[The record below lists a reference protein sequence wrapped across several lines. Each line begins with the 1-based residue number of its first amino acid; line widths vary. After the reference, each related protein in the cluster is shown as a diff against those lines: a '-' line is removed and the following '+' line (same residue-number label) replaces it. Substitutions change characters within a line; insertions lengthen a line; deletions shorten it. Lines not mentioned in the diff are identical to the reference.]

1 MPDTVVRFTV
11 SVPPDLLAQ
20 FDEVCAGKGYASR
33 SEAVRD
39 SIRDY
44 LVGHTWSA
52 AGAED
57 DEDEV
62 IGTLTLLCD
71 NNARR
76 LSEELRDRIGRN
88 ASQVVTT
95 LQSPVDPSTSL
106 EVAVIRGKK
115 ADVLALADE
124 VISLK
129 GVRHGRL
136 VAAAA
141 KGKLK

>member
-1 MPDTVVRFTV
+1 MPDSVVRFTV

-44 LVGHTWSA
+44 LVGHTWTT
-52 AGAED
+52 AGAEGD
-57 DEDEV
+57 QDEV

-71 NNARR
+71 TTSRR
-76 LSEELRDRIGRN
+76 LSEELRERIGRN
-88 ASQVVTT
+88 PSQVVTT
-95 LQSPVDPSTSL
+95 LQAPVDSDTSL
-106 EVAVIRGKK
+106 EVAVVRGNR
-115 ADVLALADE
+115 ADVMALADE
-124 VISLK
+124 IISLR
-129 GVRHGRL
+129 GVKHGRL

-141 KGKLK
+141 NGKLK

>member
-1 MPDTVVRFTV
+1 MPDSVVRFTV
-11 SVPPDLLAQ
+11 SVPPDLLSE

-44 LVGHTWSA
+44 LVGHAWTTT
-52 AGAED
+52 GAD
-57 DEDEV
+57 SDQDEV

-71 NNARR
+71 STARR
-76 LSEELRDRIGRN
+76 LAEELRDRIGRN
-88 ASQVVTT
+88 SSQVVTT
-95 LQSPVDPSTSL
+95 LQAPVDPDTSL

-115 ADVLALADE
+115 AEVIALADE
-124 VISLK
+124 IISLR
-129 GVRHGRL
+129 GVKHGRL

-141 KGKLK
+141 NGKLK

>member
-11 SVPPDLLAQ
+11 SVPPDLLAE

-44 LVGHTWSA
+44 LVGHTWST
-52 AGAED
+52 AGAEED
-57 DEDEV
+57 QDEV

-71 NNARR
+71 NNSRR

-95 LQSPVDPSTSL
+95 LQAPVDADTSL

-124 VISLK
+124 VISLR

-141 KGKLK
+141 NGKLK